1 MRFNL
6 ILLTLPIING
16 FRVNNNSLKYKRPVL
31 HMLPSNQI
39 KEGVT
44 EFGVPWSYTDLI
56 KFSKDKLVES
66 LSISEDGKMQSLL
79 IKQENLQKCI

>member
-1 MRFNL
+1 
-6 ILLTLPIING
+6 
-16 FRVNNNSLKYKRPVL
+16 
-31 HMLPSNQI
+31 MLPSNQI

-66 LSISEDGKMQSLL
+66 LSISRRR
-79 IKQENLQKCI
+79 